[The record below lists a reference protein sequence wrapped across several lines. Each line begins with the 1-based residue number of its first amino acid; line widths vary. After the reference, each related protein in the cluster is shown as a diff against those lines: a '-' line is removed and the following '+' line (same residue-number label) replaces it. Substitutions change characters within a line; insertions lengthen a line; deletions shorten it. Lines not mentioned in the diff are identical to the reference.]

1 MLGGGVGWLIKH
13 DHRFPWPFWWKY
25 RLGTHAI
32 AIPFWTAGNFS
43 PIEGSLKKTG
53 DPTSVQCPM
62 YENAMETQ
70 QILSKIKLQNLEV

>member
-1 MLGGGVGWLIKH
+1 MITDFHALLMEIAWFFLEIGL
-13 DHRFPWPFWWKY
+13 R
-25 RLGTHAI
+25 THAI

-43 PIEGSLKKTG
+43 PIESSFKKTG

-70 QILSKIKLQNLEV
+70 QILSKMKLENL